1 MSYGNCP
8 LFTIH
13 TIQRHLKINFS
24 MSLYSKFV
32 KKRKI
37 IYKKA
42 FLLYMI
48 S

>member
-32 KKRKI
+32 KK
-37 IYKKA
+37 KK
-42 FLLYMI
+42 LYI
-48 S
+48 KKLFYYT